1 MKNITNNLNMKKLTI
16 VLLAALVPFLLKG
29 QAEISKIKWYTFEQA
44 LELSKKAPKKL
55 MIDVYTDWCG
65 WCKKMDAD
73 TWSNTEIAKYVNEH
87 FYAVK
92 FNAEQKADIIFQ
104 GKTYKYVDQ
113 GNGKGYHELAA
124 ALLSNQLSFPTVS
137 YLNEKLE
144 LLGPVPGY
152 RNAHDLEPL
161 LVYISEDKFKTVAF
175 DAFQK
180 SFEGKIK

>member
-1 MKNITNNLNMKKLTI
+1 MTMTNIPAMKKI
-16 VLLAALVPFLLKG
+16 GFFLLASMCPFILYG
-29 QAEISKIKWYTFEQA
+29 QAESSRIKWYTFEQA
-44 LELSKKAPKKL
+44 VELSKKTPKKL

-65 WCKKMDAD
+65 WCKKMDAE
-73 TWSNTEIAKYVNEH
+73 TFSNPDIAKYVNEH

-92 FNAEQKADIIFQ
+92 FNAEQKADITFQ
-104 GKTYKYVDQ
+104 GKTFKYVDQ

-124 ALLSNQLSFPTVS
+124 ALLSNQLSFPTIS

-161 LVYISEDKFKTVAF
+161 LVYISEEKFKSIGY

-180 SFEGKIK
+180 SFAGKIK

>member
-1 MKNITNNLNMKKLTI
+1 MTIQSLPAMKKIAFTLI
-16 VLLAALVPFLLKG
+16 VSLFSTLLFG
-29 QAEISKIKWYTFEQA
+29 QAESSKIKWYTFEQA
-44 LELSKKAPKKL
+44 VELCKKAPKKL

-65 WCKKMDAD
+65 WCKKMDAE
-73 TWSNTEIAKYVNEH
+73 TFSNSEIAKYVNEH

-92 FNAEQKADIIFQ
+92 FNAEQKSDITFQ
-104 GKTYKYVDQ
+104 GKTFKYVDQ

-124 ALLSNQLSFPTVS
+124 ALLSNQLSFPTIS

-144 LLGPVPGY
+144 LLGPIPGY

-161 LVYISEDKFKTVAF
+161 LVYIGEDKYKSIAY

-180 SFEGKIK
+180 SFAGKIK